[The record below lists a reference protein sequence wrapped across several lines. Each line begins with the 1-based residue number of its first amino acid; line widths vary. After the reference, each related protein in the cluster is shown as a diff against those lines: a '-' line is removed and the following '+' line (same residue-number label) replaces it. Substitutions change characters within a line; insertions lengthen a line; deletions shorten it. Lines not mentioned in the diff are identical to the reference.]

1 MNEASQ
7 NDRIDPDL
15 EARIVALVLGEASE
29 LERDQLNRL
38 IEQRPELARVKK
50 QFESIDG
57 LMRDVSSDEAP
68 PEDEDWKL
76 PAEKRHKV
84 LAAISGQAKQ
94 PGDARPRLRTSHFWN
109 ATRVAITLGIA
120 GLFLMLATGAL
131 MMQKS
136 RHAESVATNMQR
148 DFTADFDVEESASVE
163 FEASIDEDYLYED
176 EYAVDAPQQQFR
188 AVQPAR
194 PAAPT
199 GPQSGVTFG
208 DTADS
213 KSSLSAIR
221 DSLGVDAIKKEAM
234 PPSAY
239 YLQDDVQ
246 YFPTV
251 PSPPLP
257 EVTAAADES
266 GAINGRGN
274 RSRDQSSAAD
284 ASPEFATGGMK
295 GFDDGI
301 ERSDQVARAAPQAAT
316 RFGRGI
322 TDFETAQR
330 GEPTQRPD
338 DQNGSAGAALGFP
351 SGAGGAM
358 GGGGFGGGIGGE
370 PFGSTASP
378 QQGLAEGSDPMMAGM
393 ELMEGMSMMGEATAP
408 PANRPGS
415 DRFYESDALSY
426 SIPVPKSAP
435 EAIVRELEERRELA
449 LTAPAEQ
456 AINQEHFLDTPK
468 IVIPQAEE
476 PTLLGSRVAGRR
488 FRDEIAGKTATL
500 SDLQPEPSEPATQWG
515 AGMNPGE
522 TLGRDAS
529 IDELDELFSAA
540 QSKEK
545 GVPLTGL
552 QRQAGQVASKSK
564 DGYMFYDPRDSFET
578 ETLKRSSI
586 EKSPVPDGLD
596 EKDAAS
602 EAFSTFSLHVGDVSF
617 KLAAAALAQGE
628 WPEPT
633 KIRIEEFVN
642 ALDYGDPMPSQDEK
656 VACRLEQAIH
666 PFLQQRNLLRV
677 SMRTAA
683 AGRASNTPLRL
694 TFLLDN
700 SGSMERIDRQQ
711 TVRRAFALL
720 AGQLKPLDQVT
731 LISFAR
737 QPRLLAD
744 KVDGSQAQRLVELID
759 NLPSEGGTNIEA
771 ALQLAFEK
779 AREHQTDGVQNRII
793 LLTDGAVN
801 LGNADP
807 ESLSGRIT
815 TIREAG
821 IAFDAAGIVAEGLN
835 DEILEALTRKG
846 DGRYYLLDSPE
857 DADDGFASQI
867 AGALRPS
874 AKNVKVQIEFN
885 PKRVGRYKLLGFEK
899 HLLKKEDFRNDKVD
913 AAEMAAAEAGV
924 AVYQFQAKPDG
935 EGDVGS
941 VSVRFQD
948 LSTGQMI
955 ENRWPIPYEPN
966 APRPDQASES
976 IRVATAA
983 ALFAAKL
990 RGDPLGA
997 NVDLKTLSDLLAGLP
1012 DQDRNRKRVQQ
1023 LQMMISQAR
1032 QLVGN

>member
-7 NDRIDPDL
+7 NDRLDPDL

-38 IEQRPELARVKK
+38 IEQRPELAAVKK

-76 PAEKRHKV
+76 PAERRHKV

-94 PGDARPRLRTSHFWN
+94 TGDAQPRLPTSHFWN
-109 ATRVAITLGIA
+109 ATRVAISLGIA
-120 GLFLMLATGAL
+120 GLFLMLATGAF
-131 MMQKS
+131 MMQES
-136 RHAESVATNMQR
+136 RQVGSVATDMQR
-148 DFTADFDVEESASVE
+148 DFAADFDVEESASVE
-163 FEASIDEDYLYED
+163 FEASIDEEYLFED
-176 EYAVDAPQQQFR
+176 EYAVSGAGRRFR
-188 AVQPAR
+188 GSQLAR
-194 PAAPT
+194 PAK
-199 GPQSGVTFG
+199 PQSGVTFG

-221 DSLGVDAIKKEAM
+221 DSLGVDAIKKEAV

-257 EVTAAADES
+257 EVAAAADKS
-266 GAINGRGN
+266 GAINGQAFP
-274 RSRDQSSAAD
+274 SKDKWSEVE
-284 ASPEFATGGMK
+284 ASPEFAAGGMK
-295 GFDDGI
+295 RFDDGI
-301 ERSDQVARAAPQAAT
+301 ERSGQVAKAAPQAAT

-338 DQNGSAGAALGFP
+338 DQNGAAGAALGFQ
-351 SGAGGAM
+351 SGAGGGM

-393 ELMEGMSMMGEATAP
+393 ELMEGMSMMGEATVP

-415 DRFYESDALSY
+415 GRFYESDALSY
-426 SIPVPKSAP
+426 SIPAPESAP
-435 EAIVRELEERRELA
+435 EAVVPEAMLRELEERSDLA
-449 LTAPAEQ
+449 VTAPAEQ
-456 AINQEHFLDTPK
+456 KHFLDTPK
-468 IVIPQAEE
+468 IVIPQEEE
-476 PTLLGSRVAGRR
+476 PALLETRALSRRTRAA
-488 FRDEIAGKTATL
+488 IAGKTVTL
-500 SDLQPEPSEPATQWG
+500 SDLQSTPSKPVTQWG
-515 AGMNPGE
+515 AGMN
-522 TLGRDAS
+522 
-529 IDELDELFSAA
+529 ELDGLATADRSKKLQDL
-540 QSKEK
+540 QS
-545 GVPLTGL
+545 GL
-552 QRQAGQVASKSK
+552 QRQAGQVASKGK
-564 DGYMFYDPRDSFET
+564 DDYLFGDPQVNFET
-578 ETLKRSSI
+578 ESLKRSSI

-602 EAFSTFSLHVGDVSF
+602 EAFSTFSLHVSDVSF
-617 KLAAAALAQGE
+617 KLAAAALARGE
-628 WPEPT
+628 WPEPA

-720 AGQLKPLDQVT
+720 AQQLKPLDQVT

-779 AREHQTDGVQNRII
+779 AREHQTDGAQNRII

-846 DGRYYLLDSPE
+846 DGRYYLLDSPD

-885 PKRVGRYKLLGFEK
+885 PKRVGHYKLLGFEK

-976 IRVATAA
+976 IRIATAA